1 MGKAKKLKIP
11 KAPRNTPLEDHIQ
24 KDEFAA
30 PSGRV
35 KVRKERKDETTTDEF
50 IDEKLS
56 KQILT
61 QARLQMQDLQ
71 TETGPT
77 KVVKSVKLPKL
88 GENLS
93 GDEGDSDNE
102 GSDDDDKAFNDEV
115 TRNYKMNKRDEE
127 AFEAFQFNSG
137 PRRTLAEIIQE
148 KLTEKEQRLTHST
161 PMQKVFS
168 KEN

>member
-1 MGKAKKLKIP
+1 MYIFDTFYFLCFFSY
-11 KAPRNTPLEDHIQ
+11 Q
-24 KDEFAA
+24 DEFAA

-102 GSDDDDKAFNDEV
+102 GLDDDDKAFNDEV

-137 PRRTLAEIIQE
+137 RF
-148 KLTEKEQRLTHST
+148 ST
-161 PMQKVFS
+161 
-168 KEN
+168 